1 MTNTDIQKLFLY
13 FRDLILKSIPYCE
26 VEHVG
31 GSSIPGIN
39 TKGDL
44 DIQIRVTGEDF
55 NNAIV
60 DCQKIFTVKYQEIW
74 TDEFALF
81 GDLNQ
86 AIKID
91 VMLTVKGSAYDNFFL
106 IRDAMIADKKLQIRY
121 NELKEHYPD
130 FKSEEYRKAKHVFFR
145 QLETELGLKV
155 RPIENFPNK
164 LN

>member
-1 MTNTDIQKLFLY
+1 MDKNIQKNFLY
-13 FRDLILKSIPYCE
+13 FRDLILKYMPYCE

-31 GSSIPGIN
+31 ASSIPNIK

-44 DIQIRVTGEDF
+44 DIQIRVTNEDF
-55 NNAIV
+55 NKAIT
-60 DCQKIFTVKYQEIW
+60 DCEKIFTTRYHEIW

-86 AIKID
+86 ILKID
-91 VMLTVKGSAYDNFFL
+91 IMLTVKGSAYDNFFH
-106 IRDAMIADKKLQIRY
+106 IRNAMTADKKLQSRY
-121 NELKEHYPD
+121 NKLKENYSD
-130 FKSEEYRKAKHVFFR
+130 LKSEEYRKAKHVFFR
-145 QLETELGLKV
+145 QLESELGLKV